1 MEPCPHEFIDFA
13 HRLADAG
20 GEVHRRAFRKP
31 IPVEEKEDLSPVSTA
46 DLECERLLRERI
58 EAAYP
63 EHGITGEEFPAV
75 REDAEYVWLI
85 DPIDGTKSFLT
96 GKPMFGLLIALA
108 RRGRFILGLIDQ
120 AILRDRWVG
129 ADGHGTL
136 LNGEKVTVRA
146 CPSLDEAV
154 LYTVG
159 PDDYAQA
166 DYPAMAPVRKAVK
179 WVQYGAE
186 CYAYGLLAMGLVD
199 LIVDADLD
207 DHDFAAL
214 EPIVRNAGGVMSD
227 WQGRPLIVGGYGR
240 VIAAGDK
247 ALHAQAL
254 DLLGG

>member
-1 MEPCPHEFIDFA
+1 MEPCPQEFIDLA

-20 GEVHRRAFRKP
+20 GEVLRRAFRKP
-31 IPVEEKEDLSPVSTA
+31 LSVQEKDDLSPVSAA
-46 DLECERLLRERI
+46 DLECERRLREVI
-58 EAAYP
+58 EAAFP
-63 EHGITGEEFPAV
+63 DHGITGEEFASV
-75 REDAEYVWLI
+75 REDAEHVWLI

-108 RRGRFILGLIDQ
+108 RRGRFVLGVIDQ
-120 AILRDRWVG
+120 PILRERWVG

-136 LNGEKVTVRA
+136 LNGDKVAVRA
-146 CPSLDEAV
+146 CPSLAKAM

-166 DYPAMAPVRKAVK
+166 DYPLMAPVRKAVK
-179 WVQYGAE
+179 WAMYGAE

-199 LIVDADLD
+199 LVLDADLD

-214 EPIVRNAGGVMSD
+214 DPVVRNAGGVMSD
-227 WQGRPLIVGGYGR
+227 WQGRPLAVGGHGR

-247 ALHAQAL
+247 AVHAQAL
-254 DLLGG
+254 KLLPG